1 MIEKSK
7 YSSEV
12 MKKHF
17 NNELVTTK
25 EDYEDFENSTIG

>member
-1 MIEKSK
+1 MVEESK

-17 NNELVTTK
+17 GKELGMTEKNNE
-25 EDYEDFENSTIG
+25 DFKSLC

>member
-1 MIEKSK
+1 MVEESK

-17 NNELVTTK
+17 RIELGMTEKNNE
-25 EDYEDFENSTIG
+25 DFKSLC